1 MNMPLDGPFIRR
13 ECPSCA
19 RQFKWHH
26 GPTEDRPADALD
38 IVSSSYFCPYCAIEA
53 EADQWWTQDQV
64 DYMREIAMGSA
75 MQAIADEVKQTLRPR
90 RNKMLSFSVKSSDVQ
105 TPSPLTEPPDMVIVQ
120 SPCHPWEP
128 IKVLDDWTERI
139 HCLVCGEIFSTA

>member
-1 MNMPLDGPFIRR
+1 MPLDGPFIRR

-26 GPTEDRPADALD
+26 GPTEDRPADELEA
-38 IVSSSYFCPYCAIEA
+38 SSYFCPYCAVEA

-64 DYMREIAMGSA
+64 DYMREVAMGSA
-75 MQAIADEVKQTLRPR
+75 MRELADEVKQTLRPR
-90 RNKMLSFSVKSSDVQ
+90 RNKMFTFSVKSSDAP
-105 TPSPLTEPPDMVIVQ
+105 TPSPLTEPVDMMIVQ

-128 IKVLDDWTERI
+128 IKILDNWSENL
-139 HCLVCGEIFSTA
+139 HCLVCGATFAIA